1 MSTHA
6 VIARYNEDL
15 TWLASLK
22 FPYTIYNKGSDNISL
37 PSIKLPN
44 IGRESGTF
52 LYYIIEN
59 YNSLPDTLIF
69 LQGDPFPHCE
79 DLFNVLENNYNT
91 DIVLPVGTGLLPNNL
106 NVVPQ
111 DHQDDL
117 KIIVNATK
125 TDSYYKNFIEP
136 QYKYVHGAQYIVPKE
151 YITNKSLEFWK
162 NLYNA
167 NQQTKLGAYVM
178 ERMWMYI
185 FDYNSPG

>member
-1 MSTHA
+1 MSTHV

-22 FPYTIYNKGSDNISL
+22 FPYTIYNKGADNISL

-79 DLFNVLENNYNT
+79 DLFNVLEKNYNT
-91 DIVLPVGTGLLPNNL
+91 DIVLPVGTGLLLNNL

-136 QYKYVHGAQYIVPKE
+136 QYKYVHGAQHIVPKK

-185 FDYNSPG
+185 FNYNFPG